1 MRFCAERHQASR
13 SLPLLSTVVLAATV
27 VVISAGC
34 GGAHGGSNSSGA
46 AAPTHRPNA
55 TGKAVRFAECMRGH
69 GIRAFPYPDASGKL
83 TIDGV
88 ANGSS
93 VDTSSA
99 AFERALTACKS
110 LEPAGFTGTKA
121 TPRQRTARL
130 AFARCVRE
138 NGVPDFPDPT
148 RNGPL
153 VDTNRIPSSGTPGGM
168 TMLNAA
174 MQKCGRYAAAAGVQ
188 ASSEA
193 L

>member
-1 MRFCAERHQASR
+1 MTYSNRLR
-13 SLPLLSTVVLAATV
+13 LLSPLVITATV
-27 VVISAGC
+27 AVITAGC
-34 GGAHGGSNSSGA
+34 GGSHSGSGTTSVPHPSGTA
-46 AAPTHRPNA
+46 IAR
-55 TGKAVRFAECMRGH
+55 GKAVQFAVCMRAH
-69 GIRAFPYPDASGKL
+69 GVRAFPYPDASGKL

-99 AFERALTACKS
+99 AFVRALGACKR
-110 LEPAGFTGTKA
+110 LEPPGFTGTKA
-121 TPRQRTARL
+121 TPRQRRARL

-153 VDTNRIPSSGTPGGM
+153 VDTNRIPSSGTPEGM
-168 TMLNAA
+168 SALNAA

>member
-1 MRFCAERHQASR
+1 M
-13 SLPLLSTVVLAATV
+13 
-27 VVISAGC
+27 
-34 GGAHGGSNSSGA
+34 
-46 AAPTHRPNA
+46 
-55 TGKAVRFAECMRGH
+55 RFAECMRGH
-69 GIRAFPYPDASGKL
+69 GVRAFPYPDSSGKL

-110 LEPAGFTGTKA
+110 LEPAGFTGTK
-121 TPRQRTARL
+121 TTSRQRTARL
-130 AFARCVRE
+130 AFARCIRE
-138 NGVPDFPDPT
+138 NGVSDFPNPT

-153 VDTNRIPSSGTPGGM
+153 VDTNRIPSSGTPEGM
-168 TMLNAA
+168 SVLNVA